1 VEVEDYISALRRE
14 GRLLGDVAERAD
26 LDAPVPSCPGWTVAE
41 LLWHVGDA
49 HDFWGRVVAT
59 RATDR
64 SQIPAAPDRP
74 ADAALLG
81 WYRTGLDR
89 LAERLAAADPAT
101 PVWTWASRKDVAFV
115 QRRMALETVVHRV
128 DAELAATSK
137 PSPIDPALAVDGVD
151 EFLRFFARE
160 RTKGAEEL
168 GGSVHLH
175 ATDADGEWLVTE
187 AGGDLLVSRG
197 YAKGDAVARGT
208 ASDLLLL
215 LWRRGR
221 GAVEVH
227 GDQAVLDRLLARA
240 DLD

>member
-1 VEVEDYISALRRE
+1 MEVEDYISALRRE

-41 LLWHVGDA
+41 LLWHIGDA
-49 HDFWGRVVAT
+49 HDFWGGVVSSRV
-59 RATDR
+59 TDR
-64 SQIPAAPDRP
+64 SQAPAAPDRP
-74 ADAALLG
+74 ADAELLA
-81 WYRTGLDR
+81 WYRAGLDR

-101 PVWTWASRKDVAFV
+101 PVWTWASQKDVAFV

-128 DAELAATSK
+128 DAELAATGRA
-137 PSPIDPALAVDGVD
+137 SPIDPALAVDGVD

-160 RTKGAEEL
+160 RAKGAEEV

-175 ATDADGEWLVTE
+175 ATDANGEWLVTE
-187 AGGDLLVSRG
+187 AGGDLQVSRG
-197 YAKGDAVARGT
+197 HAKGDAAGGT